1 MANAVSYR
9 DLIDAIENLRKEMNT
24 NFDRVN
30 DVFEKKTS
38 TLERRLS
45 VAENWQSNIM
55 GKLAVVST
63 IVFVI
68 INAIGN
74 YIYDRLIRGWSQ

>member
-1 MANAVSYR
+1 
-9 DLIDAIENLRKEMNT
+9 
-24 NFDRVN
+24 
-30 DVFEKKTS
+30 VFEKKTS

-45 VAENWQSNIM
+45 VAENWQANIM